1 MSMKKSVH
9 LRVPISFLLCILGLA
24 FATSAFA
31 GDPIPGVDV
40 HLQPKGGAALA
51 AKTGTDGMFSFENL
65 PPGTYT
71 LWISQAQ
78 CVKAVSTK
86 SAVGRESP
94 TLSTAQKFAVVCDDG
109 NDIIVAA
116 LQDSDGNGALDR
128 DAAKAQTTGKRM
140 HKPFVITKEWS
151 ASSPGLQVT
160 VSGNGKKDFKGHV
173 TLLK

>member
-1 MSMKKSVH
+1 MKKPMH
-9 LRVPISFLLCILGLA
+9 LRLPISLLLCILNLA

-40 HLQPKGGAALA
+40 HLQPKGGAAVT
-51 AKTGTDGMFSFENL
+51 AKTSTDGMFSFENL

-78 CVKAVSTK
+78 CARAVSTK

-94 TLSTAQKFAVVCDDG
+94 TLSTAQKFGVVCDDG
-109 NDIIVAA
+109 NDIVVAA
-116 LQDSDGNGALDR
+116 LLDSDGNGGLDR
-128 DAAKAQTTGKRM
+128 DPVKAQTVGKRRM
-140 HKPFVITKEWS
+140 HKPFLITKEWS
-151 ASSPGLQVT
+151 ASTPGLQVT
-160 VSGNGKKDFKGHV
+160 ISGNGKKDFKGHV